1 MKYLLI
7 ILFLGIGCG
16 EATLDEG
23 EDYGNLLES
32 PEGLVLTEEEHTAG
46 WGHAECDTCHNLDNI
61 HLVNRTDIS
70 LDIEAIHDQA
80 LEEGISSCSSC
91 HGSNGN

>member
-1 MKYLLI
+1 MKFFFILL
-7 ILFLGIGCG
+7 LLGIACG
-16 EATLDEG
+16 EAPLDEG
-23 EDYGNLLES
+23 ENYGNLLES
-32 PEGLVLTEEEHTAG
+32 PEGLILTQEEHTTG
-46 WGHAECDTCHNLDNI
+46 WGHAECTTCHNLENI
-61 HLVNRTDIS
+61 HLVDRTGLS